1 MEVQD
6 TGLDLVIW
14 QLRYELRWLAP
25 LVLAGSLGGHRQ
37 LGQLRVERYQIESK

>member
-14 QLRYELRWLAP
+14 QQRYEQRWSAP
-25 LVLAGSLGGHRQ
+25 LVLAGSLG
-37 LGQLRVERYQIESK
+37 GQLRVERYQIESK